1 MTVKQKQWQLWLLGY
16 YDGAID
22 GIWGVLSAE
31 AAKDLQRSYGL
42 TVDGIFG
49 RDTAALSMDV
59 ITQLQKAL
67 TDGTM
72 AIDGLAG
79 METACAVADWQRE
92 RNQGVTGRADQQTL
106 QQILA
111 AAENKY
117 PTNENWWDGVRY
129 FSRSEFQCKCGRY
142 CDGFPAEPDRLLI
155 EQAERVRAHFGAPVH
170 VSSGVRC
177 GVHNANVGGAAG
189 SHHKSGKAM
198 DFRVE
203 GQRAKTVLAFVKTLP
218 DVRYAYAIDGSYVH
232 MDVD

>member
-31 AAKDLQRSYGL
+31 GTKDLQRSYGL

-49 RDTAALSMDV
+49 RDATALSMDV

-79 METACAVADWQRE
+79 METASAVADWQRE
-92 RNQGVTGRADQQTL
+92 HNRAVTGRADQQTL
-106 QQILA
+106 QMILEDGE
-111 AAENKY
+111 AEN

-129 FSRSEFQCKCGRY
+129 FSRREFQCKCGRY
-142 CDGFPAEPDRLLI
+142 CDGFPAEPNRLLI
-155 EQAERVRAHFGAPVH
+155 EQAEIVREHFGAPVH
-170 VSSGVRC
+170 VTSGVRC
-177 GVHNANVGGAAG
+177 EAHNANVGGVAG
-189 SHHKSGKAM
+189 SRHKTGKAM

-203 GQRAKTVLAFVKTLP
+203 GQSAKSVLSFVKTLP
-218 DVRYAYAIDGSYVH
+218 NIRYAYAIDGSHVH